1 MLFLGIVGIGNGT
14 HPGPVLG
21 LPLMSTGRTLREFP
35 VILKEVLQEVVAPL
49 GWSGSPRAFQPA
61 GDGMCTV
68 AVAEG
73 VLPAEALLLD
83 IGAFGFSANILG
95 RDPRAMGFTE
105 GVSAGYQRN
114 RFHVIHR
121 HAGEGLADIARRR
134 NRVRTSIGTF
144 G

>member
-1 MLFLGIVGIGNGT
+1 
-14 HPGPVLG
+14 
-21 LPLMSTGRTLREFP
+21 
-35 VILKEVLQEVVAPL
+35 APL

-144 G
+144 GLDIDQTHLYGAERTRQLTIAAVALGGQPSASGSPE